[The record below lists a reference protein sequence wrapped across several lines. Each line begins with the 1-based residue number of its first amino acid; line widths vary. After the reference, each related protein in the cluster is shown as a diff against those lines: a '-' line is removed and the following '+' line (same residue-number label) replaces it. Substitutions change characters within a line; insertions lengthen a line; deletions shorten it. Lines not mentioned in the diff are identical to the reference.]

1 MVEVGDPGFAL
12 VEPELVEWA
21 PPESPRVIARRN
33 VGADLD
39 RLMRLLRPG
48 AAREFVRELPRRVD
62 REQLFASLEAL
73 VRLLQVAEHR

>member
-12 VEPELVEWA
+12 VEPEPVEWA
-21 PPESPRVIARRN
+21 PPESLRVIVRRN

-62 REQLFASLEAL
+62 REQLLASLEAL